1 MLPSGSTVIDG
12 MTMQAVVPA
21 GTATASY
28 TLRLAQ
34 SPADL
39 RAVQRL
45 RFEVFNIEL
54 KEGLAA
60 SYASGLDAD
69 PFDAVCDHLMVED
82 AASGRVVGTYRL
94 QTGARAASA
103 LGYYCAQEFDFSVYE
118 ALRHELLELGRAC
131 IAQQH
136 RSMQVLSLLWRGIAE
151 YATARGARYLF
162 GCSSLTSQDPAVG
175 HAAYVAL
182 QAYLAPER
190 LRTLALAAYGLPRAD
205 AVLVEAHIPKL
216 LTAYLALGAWV
227 CSPPALDRNFGTIDF
242 LTCLDLHS
250 PHMAQRRKRF
260 GITS

>member
-1 MLPSGSTVIDG
+1 MGS
-12 MTMQAVVPA
+12 MTIPAAV
-21 GTATASY
+21 TASTEVASY
-28 TLRLAQ
+28 TLRLAK
-34 SPADL
+34 SPIDL

-45 RFEVFNIEL
+45 RFEVFNLEL
-54 KEGLAA
+54 QEGLAA
-60 SYASGLDAD
+60 SYDSGLDAD
-69 PFDAVCDHLMVED
+69 PFDGVCDHLMVED

-94 QTGARAASA
+94 QTGTCAASA

-118 ALRHELLELGRAC
+118 PLRPELLELGRAC
-131 IAQQH
+131 ITHKH
-136 RSMQVLSLLWRGIAE
+136 RSMLVLSLLWRGIAE

-182 QAYLAPER
+182 QAYLAPQH
-190 LRTLALAAYGLPRAD
+190 LRTLALADYDLPRVD
-205 AVLVEAHIPKL
+205 AVLAEIQIPKL
-216 LTAYLALGAWV
+216 LTAYLALGAWI

-242 LTCLDLHS
+242 LTCLDLQS

>member
-1 MLPSGSTVIDG
+1 
-12 MTMQAVVPA
+12 MTLLATA
-21 GTATASY
+21 GASAEAASY
-28 TLRLAQ
+28 TLRLAK

-45 RFEVFNIEL
+45 RFEVFNLEL
-54 KEGLAA
+54 QEGLAA

-82 AASGRVVGTYRL
+82 AASGRVVGTYRM
-94 QTGARAASA
+94 QTGACAANA
-103 LGYYCAQEFDFSVYE
+103 LGYYCAQEFDFSIYE
-118 ALRHELLELGRAC
+118 ALRPELLELGRAC
-131 IAQQH
+131 IEHKH

-162 GCSSLTSQDPAVG
+162 GCSSLTSQDPAAG
-175 HAAYVAL
+175 HAAYVSL
-182 QAYLAPER
+182 QAYLAPQR
-190 LRTLALAAYGLPRAD
+190 LRTSALASYCLPRAD
-205 AVLVEAHIPKL
+205 TLSAEVHIPKL
-216 LTAYLALGAWV
+216 LTAYLALGAWI

-242 LTCLDLHS
+242 LTCLDLQS

>member
-1 MLPSGSTVIDG
+1 MARVSLQATVS
-12 MTMQAVVPA
+12 ASVNA
-21 GTATASY
+21 ATY

-34 SPADL
+34 SKADL

-45 RFEVFNIEL
+45 RFEVFNLEL
-54 KEGLAA
+54 QEGLAA

-82 AASGRVVGTYRL
+82 AASAMVVGTYRL
-94 QTGARAASA
+94 QTGMCAATA

-118 ALRHELLELGRAC
+118 ALRPELLELGRAC
-131 IAQQH
+131 IAHKH

-182 QAYLAPER
+182 QTYLAPQH
-190 LRTLALAAYGLPRAD
+190 LRTFALAPYCLPRLD
-205 AVLVEAHIPKL
+205 AVLAEVHIPKL

-242 LTCLDLHS
+242 LTCLDLQS

-260 GITS
+260 GITA